1 MSTTDARD
9 AGVEPL
15 PVLHHDG
22 SRLDWLTAQYK
33 ATVALKQQV
42 STVVH
47 ELTDGPEIEALLK
60 DGSAAYATEVRCP
73 RTMLSRIVLSASH
86 DQVDQVIEFKDTERN
101 DDLFLIP
108 GIIAKSNATLPTD
121 GLHPLVRGG
130 RPEVQIPA
138 GWWLARGGEYRF
150 TPLLVNLLRF
160 VKDKDDKLRP
170 GTMSVEEAILSGDP
184 YFRVTLAAELYD
196 HRRED
201 RDVQIAALIAAFGHL
216 PRSSM
221 ATGQDNEDC
230 PLAETLRSRFESA
243 SPPVPD
249 WDDPEFDPARAAT
262 SIENFWL
269 NERDDE

>member
-33 ATVALKQQV
+33 ATVALKQQL

-73 RTMLSRIVLSASH
+73 RTMLSRIEHSASH
-86 DQVDQVIEFKDTERN
+86 NQVIEFKDTERN

-108 GIIAKSNATLPTD
+108 GIIAKSDATLPTD
-121 GLHPLVRGG
+121 GLHPLVHGG
-130 RPEVQIPA
+130 RPEVRIPA

-150 TPLLVNLLRF
+150 TPLLVNLLKF
-160 VKDKDDKLRP
+160 VKDKDGKLGP
-170 GTMSVEEAILSGDP
+170 GTMSVEESDLSGNP

-221 ATGQDNEDC
+221 AKDEPNDDC
-230 PLAETLRSRFESA
+230 PLAEALRSRFESA
-243 SPPVPD
+243 NPPVPD
-249 WDDPEFDPARAAT
+249 WDDPDFDPARAAT
-262 SIENFWL
+262 SIENFWID
-269 NERDDE
+269 EQDDE

>member
-1 MSTTDARD
+1 MSTTDTRD

-33 ATVALKQQV
+33 ATVTLKQQA

-47 ELTDGPEIEALLK
+47 ELTDGPEIEALLI

-73 RTMLSRIVLSASH
+73 RTMFSRIEHSASH
-86 DQVDQVIEFKDTERN
+86 NQVIEFKDAGRT
-101 DDLFLIP
+101 DDLYLIP
-108 GIIAKSNATLPTD
+108 GIIAKRDATLPTE
-121 GLHPLVRGG
+121 GLHPLVHGG

-150 TPLLVNLLRF
+150 TPLLVNLLKF
-160 VKDKDDKLRP
+160 VKDKDGTLTP
-170 GTMSVEEAILSGDP
+170 GTMSVEESVLPGNP

-196 HRRED
+196 HRREH

-216 PRSSM
+216 RRSSM
-221 ATGQDNEDC
+221 ARGEENDDC
-230 PLAETLRSRFESA
+230 PLAEALRSRFESA
-243 SPPVPD
+243 NPPVPD

-262 SIENFWL
+262 SIENFWI
-269 NERDDE
+269 NEQDNE

>member
-1 MSTTDARD
+1 MPTTDARD
-9 AGVEPL
+9 AGIEPL

-47 ELTDGPEIEALLK
+47 ELTNGPEIEALLK

-73 RTMLSRIVLSASH
+73 RTMLSRIEHSASH
-86 DQVDQVIEFKDTERN
+86 NQVVEFKDVERN

-108 GIIAKSNATLPTD
+108 GIIAKRDATLPAE
-121 GLHPLVRGG
+121 GLHPLVHGG
-130 RPEVQIPA
+130 RSEVQIPA

-150 TPLLVNLLRF
+150 TPLLVNLLTF
-160 VKDKDDKLRP
+160 VKDQDNRLKP
-170 GTMSVEEAILSGDP
+170 GTMSVDEADLSGNP

-201 RDVQIAALIAAFGHL
+201 RDVQIAALIAAFGRM

-221 ATGQDNEDC
+221 AKDEPNEDC
-230 PLAETLRSRFESA
+230 PLADALRSRFESA
-243 SPPVPD
+243 DPPVLD
-249 WDDPEFDPARAAT
+249 WDDPDFDPARAAT
-262 SIENFWL
+262 SIENFWIDQ
-269 NERDDE
+269 RDDE